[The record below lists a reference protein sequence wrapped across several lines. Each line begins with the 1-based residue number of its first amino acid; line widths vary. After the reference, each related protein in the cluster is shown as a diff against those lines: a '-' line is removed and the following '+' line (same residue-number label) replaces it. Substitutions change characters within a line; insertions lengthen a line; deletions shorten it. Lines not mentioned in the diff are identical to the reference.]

1 MDIYRNQERELKLA
15 KKPLI
20 VWKMNYGKSIN
31 SIDCEKI
38 SEIVRRDWR
47 KLSQLRD
54 QPCKQYKKRSQE
66 RQTNKMTKPIST
78 INGLKRND
86 INDLHLRFIQ
96 LVMEM
101 KKEGHDPLAIAGCM
115 LAGAVQMYQSELGMQ
130 TTSDLLDQI
139 ANGSDDDIDIDLDVD
154 KETIH

>member
-1 MDIYRNQERELKLA
+1 
-15 KKPLI
+15 
-20 VWKMNYGKSIN
+20 
-31 SIDCEKI
+31 
-38 SEIVRRDWR
+38 
-47 KLSQLRD
+47 
-54 QPCKQYKKRSQE
+54 
-66 RQTNKMTKPIST
+66 MTKPIST

-139 ANGSDDDIDIDLDVD
+139 ANGTCLLYTSPSPRDFG
-154 KETIH
+154 

>member
-1 MDIYRNQERELKLA
+1 MK
-15 KKPLI
+15 
-20 VWKMNYGKSIN
+20 
-31 SIDCEKI
+31 
-38 SEIVRRDWR
+38 
-47 KLSQLRD
+47 
-54 QPCKQYKKRSQE
+54 
-66 RQTNKMTKPIST
+66 
-78 INGLKRND
+78 ND
-86 INDLHLRFIQ
+86 ITEMHMRFIQ

-139 ANGSDDDIDIDLDVD
+139 ANGTNDDIDIDLNVD

>member
-1 MDIYRNQERELKLA
+1 M
-15 KKPLI
+15 
-20 VWKMNYGKSIN
+20 S
-31 SIDCEKI
+31 
-38 SEIVRRDWR
+38 
-47 KLSQLRD
+47 
-54 QPCKQYKKRSQE
+54 
-66 RQTNKMTKPIST
+66 TPISKM
-78 INGLKRND
+78 NGLKRND

-130 TTSDLLDQI
+130 TTSDLLDTI
-139 ANGSDDDIDIDLDVD
+139 ANGTDNDIDIDISID

>member
-1 MDIYRNQERELKLA
+1 
-15 KKPLI
+15 
-20 VWKMNYGKSIN
+20 
-31 SIDCEKI
+31 
-38 SEIVRRDWR
+38 
-47 KLSQLRD
+47 
-54 QPCKQYKKRSQE
+54 
-66 RQTNKMTKPIST
+66 MTKPIST

-130 TTSDLLDQI
+130 TTSDLLDTI
-139 ANGSDDDIDIDLDVD
+139 ANGSVDEDLDIDISID

>member
-1 MDIYRNQERELKLA
+1 MK
-15 KKPLI
+15 
-20 VWKMNYGKSIN
+20 
-31 SIDCEKI
+31 
-38 SEIVRRDWR
+38 
-47 KLSQLRD
+47 
-54 QPCKQYKKRSQE
+54 
-66 RQTNKMTKPIST
+66 
-78 INGLKRND
+78 ND
-86 INDLHLRFIQ
+86 INDLHLRFVQ

-139 ANGSDDDIDIDLDVD
+139 ANGTDNHLEDIGISTE

>member
-1 MDIYRNQERELKLA
+1 
-15 KKPLI
+15 
-20 VWKMNYGKSIN
+20 
-31 SIDCEKI
+31 
-38 SEIVRRDWR
+38 
-47 KLSQLRD
+47 
-54 QPCKQYKKRSQE
+54 
-66 RQTNKMTKPIST
+66 MTKPIST

-86 INDLHLRFIQ
+86 INDLHLRFVQ

-139 ANGSDDDIDIDLDVD
+139 ANGTDDDLEDIGISTE

>member
-1 MDIYRNQERELKLA
+1 
-15 KKPLI
+15 
-20 VWKMNYGKSIN
+20 
-31 SIDCEKI
+31 
-38 SEIVRRDWR
+38 
-47 KLSQLRD
+47 
-54 QPCKQYKKRSQE
+54 
-66 RQTNKMTKPIST
+66 MTKPIST

-115 LAGAVQMYQSELGMQ
+115 LAGAVQIYQTELGED
-130 TTSDLLDQI
+130 TTFQLLDQI
-139 ANGSDDDIDIDLDVD
+139 ANGGDDDIDIDISVD